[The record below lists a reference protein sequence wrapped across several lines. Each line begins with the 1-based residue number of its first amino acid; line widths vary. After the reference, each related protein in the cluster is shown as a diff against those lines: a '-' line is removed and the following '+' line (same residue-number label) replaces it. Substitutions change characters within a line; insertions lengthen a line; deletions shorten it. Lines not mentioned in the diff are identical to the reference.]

1 MGSLS
6 FFLATQSLEVKQPQ
20 NRANKRR
27 STIPVVARSKGGPNE
42 VLTKEQ
48 LQKIRHKL
56 AEMSG
61 TAIQDFYRSA
71 HYRAQRHQDR
81 LPPPRAI
88 QELVQAWK
96 QLRRWFR

>member
-1 MGSLS
+1 M
-6 FFLATQSLEVKQPQ
+6 
-20 NRANKRR
+20 
-27 STIPVVARSKGGPNE
+27 ARDAGDSRNE

-48 LQKIRHKL
+48 LQEVRRKI

-61 TAIQDFYRSA
+61 TAIHDFYRSE
-71 HYRAQRHQDR
+71 HYRTQWKQDC

-96 QLRRWFR
+96 QLRRWFS

>member
-1 MGSLS
+1 M
-6 FFLATQSLEVKQPQ
+6 
-20 NRANKRR
+20 
-27 STIPVVARSKGGPNE
+27 ARDAGDSRNE

-48 LQKIRHKL
+48 LQEVRRKL

-61 TAIQDFYRSA
+61 TAIHDFYRSA
-71 HYRAQRHQDR
+71 HYRTQWKQDR

-96 QLRRWFR
+96 QLRRWFS